1 MSTARP
7 EVTGRAPI
15 LSVSVAE
22 ACRLTGLGRAYIWL
36 LIKDGRLRTTSVG
49 RRRLVIY
56 TSLRDLIEGRREAAK
71 GVASAPGQTHQGSV
85 HEPATITADGGKL
98 QTP

>member
-1 MSTARP
+1 MSAARP

-22 ACRLTGLGRAYIWL
+22 ACRLTGLGKSYIWL
-36 LIKDGRLRTTSVG
+36 LIKNGRLRTTNVG

-56 TSLRDLIEGRREAAK
+56 TSLQDLIEGRKAKGAK
-71 GVASAPGQTHQGSV
+71 GVASALGETHQGNV
-85 HEPATITADGGKL
+85 HEQASPTAEGGEL
-98 QTP
+98 

>member
-49 RRRLVIY
+49 RRRLILY
-56 TSLRDLIEGRREAAK
+56 TSLQDLIEGRNEKAREVGGSPGRKHLGNHHEQSSPTASK
-71 GVASAPGQTHQGSV
+71 G
-85 HEPATITADGGKL
+85 EL
-98 QTP
+98 